1 MGVWQK
7 QNVYKRVFTSSSS
20 FLSRDHLLLG
30 HIKVFFDF
38 RFMNYT
44 NTSYVVYVLCMYVS
58 TYVVKKDRTGKLMG
72 ATFLKSYI
80 SRDFRGNANY
90 LDD

>member
-1 MGVWQK
+1 
-7 QNVYKRVFTSSSS
+7 
-20 FLSRDHLLLG
+20 
-30 HIKVFFDF
+30 
-38 RFMNYT
+38 
-44 NTSYVVYVLCMYVS
+44 MYVS

>member
-1 MGVWQK
+1 MKMGVWQK

-30 HIKVFFDF
+30 HIFKVFFDF
-38 RFMNYT
+38 RFINYT
-44 NTSYVVYVLCMYVS
+44 NTWYMNVS
-58 TYVVKKDRTGKLMG
+58 TYVAKKDRTGKLMD

-80 SRDFRGNANY
+80 SRDF